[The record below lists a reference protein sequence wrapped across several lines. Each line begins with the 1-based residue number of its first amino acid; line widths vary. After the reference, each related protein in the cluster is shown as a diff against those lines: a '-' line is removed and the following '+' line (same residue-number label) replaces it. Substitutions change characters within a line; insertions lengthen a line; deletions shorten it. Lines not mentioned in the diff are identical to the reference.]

1 MKLLDLLEILEFEI
15 VSTILTTDIIIML
28 MLRKTSKKFQKII
41 GNSRKVDICFKK
53 SDIFLSLNDFSE
65 IIKNI
70 SKNFIIN
77 KLDLENCKLDY
88 KKYNISYLDIIFEFC
103 PFLTNLKPSK
113 SFQFNIIKIEF

>member
-1 MKLLDLLEILEFEI
+1 MKLLDLLEILEFET

-28 MLRKTSKKFQKII
+28 MLRKTSKKFQKVI
-41 GNSRKVDICFKK
+41 GNGRKVDIYFKK
-53 SDIFLSLNDFSE
+53 SDILLSDFSE

-88 KKYNISYLDIIFEFC
+88 KKYNIIFQFC
-103 PFLTNLKPSK
+103 PFLTYLRPSK
-113 SFQFNIIKIEF
+113 V

>member
-15 VSTILTTDIIIML
+15 VSTILTSDIIIML

-41 GNSRKVDICFKK
+41 GNGRKVDICFKK
-53 SDIFLSLNDFSE
+53 SDILLSNFSE

-88 KKYNISYLDIIFEFC
+88 KKYNIIFQFC
-103 PFLTNLKPSK
+103 PFLTYLRPSK
-113 SFQFNIIKIEF
+113 V

>member
-41 GNSRKVDICFKK
+41 GNGRKVNICFKK
-53 SDIFLSLNDFSE
+53 SDILLSDFSE

-88 KKYNISYLDIIFEFC
+88 KKYNIIFQFC
-103 PFLTNLKPSK
+103 PFLTYLRPSK
-113 SFQFNIIKIEF
+113 V

>member
-28 MLRKTSKKFQKII
+28 MLRKTSKKFQKVI
-41 GNSRKVDICFKK
+41 GNGRKVDIYFKK
-53 SDIFLSLNDFSE
+53 SDILLSLNDFSE

-77 KLDLENCKLDY
+77 KLDFQDCKLDY
-88 KKYNISYLDIIFEFC
+88 KKYNIIFII
-103 PFLTNLKPSK
+103 
-113 SFQFNIIKIEF
+113 

>member
-15 VSTILTTDIIIML
+15 VPAILTTDIIIML
-28 MLRKTSKKFQKII
+28 MLRKTSKQFQKVI
-41 GNSRKVDICFKK
+41 GNGRKVDIYFKK
-53 SDIFLSLNDFSE
+53 SDILLSDFSE

-88 KKYNISYLDIIFEFC
+88 KKYYIIFQFC
-103 PFLTNLKPSK
+103 PFLTYLRPSK
-113 SFQFNIIKIEF
+113 V

>member
-1 MKLLDLLEILEFEI
+1 
-15 VSTILTTDIIIML
+15 

-41 GNSRKVDICFKK
+41 GNGRKVNICFKK
-53 SDIFLSLNDFSE
+53 SDILLSDFSE

-88 KKYNISYLDIIFEFC
+88 KKYNIIFQFC
-103 PFLTNLKPSK
+103 PFLTYLRPSK
-113 SFQFNIIKIEF
+113 V

>member
-15 VSTILTTDIIIML
+15 VSTILTSDIIIML

-41 GNSRKVDICFKK
+41 GNGRKVNICFKK
-53 SDIFLSLNDFSE
+53 SDILLSDFSE

-88 KKYNISYLDIIFEFC
+88 KKYNIIFQFC
-103 PFLTNLKPSK
+103 PFLTYLRPSK
-113 SFQFNIIKIEF
+113 V

>member
-15 VSTILTTDIIIML
+15 VSTILTSDIIIML

-41 GNSRKVDICFKK
+41 GNGRKVDICFKK
-53 SDIFLSLNDFSE
+53 SDILLSDFSE

-88 KKYNISYLDIIFEFC
+88 KKYNIIFQFC
-103 PFLTNLKPSK
+103 PFLTYLRPSK
-113 SFQFNIIKIEF
+113 V

>member
-15 VSTILTTDIIIML
+15 VSVILTSDIIIML

-41 GNSRKVDICFKK
+41 GNGRKVDICFKK
-53 SDIFLSLNDFSE
+53 SDILLSDFSE

-88 KKYNISYLDIIFEFC
+88 KKYNIIFQFC
-103 PFLTNLKPSK
+103 PFLTYLRPSK
-113 SFQFNIIKIEF
+113 V

>member
-15 VSTILTTDIIIML
+15 VSVILTSDIIIML

-41 GNSRKVDICFKK
+41 GNGRKVNICFKK
-53 SDIFLSLNDFSE
+53 SDILLSDFSE

-88 KKYNISYLDIIFEFC
+88 KKYNIIFQFC
-103 PFLTNLKPSK
+103 PFLTYLRPSK
-113 SFQFNIIKIEF
+113 V

>member
-28 MLRKTSKKFQKII
+28 MLRKTSKKFQKVI
-41 GNSRKVDICFKK
+41 GNGRKVDIYFKK
-53 SDIFLSLNDFSE
+53 SDILLSDFSAN
-65 IIKNI
+65 IKNI

-88 KKYNISYLDIIFEFC
+88 KKYNIIFQFC
-103 PFLTNLKPSK
+103 PFLTYLRPSK
-113 SFQFNIIKIEF
+113 V

>member
-28 MLRKTSKKFQKII
+28 MLRKTSKKFQKVI
-41 GNSRKVDICFKK
+41 GNGRKVDICFKK
-53 SDIFLSLNDFSE
+53 SDILLSDFSE

-77 KLDLENCKLDY
+77 KLDLENCKLDN
-88 KKYNISYLDIIFEFC
+88 KKYNIIFQFC
-103 PFLTNLKPSK
+103 PFLTYLRPFKV
-113 SFQFNIIKIEF
+113 

>member
-41 GNSRKVDICFKK
+41 GNGRKVDICFKK

-77 KLDLENCKLDY
+77 KLNLENCKLDY
-88 KKYNISYLDIIFEFC
+88 KKYNIIFQFC
-103 PFLTNLKPSK
+103 PFLTYLRPSK
-113 SFQFNIIKIEF
+113 V

>member
-28 MLRKTSKKFQKII
+28 MLRKTSKKFQKVI
-41 GNSRKVDICFKK
+41 GNGRKVDIYFKK
-53 SDIFLSLNDFSE
+53 SDILLSLNDFSE

-77 KLDLENCKLDY
+77 KLDFQDCKLDY
-88 KKYNISYLDIIFEFC
+88 KKYNIIFQFC
-103 PFLTNLKPSK
+103 PFLTYLRPSK
-113 SFQFNIIKIEF
+113 V

>member
-15 VSTILTTDIIIML
+15 VSVILTSDIIIML

-41 GNSRKVDICFKK
+41 GNGRKVNICCKK
-53 SDIFLSLNDFSE
+53 SDILLSDFSE

-88 KKYNISYLDIIFEFC
+88 KKYNIIFQFC
-103 PFLTNLKPSK
+103 PFLTYLRPSK
-113 SFQFNIIKIEF
+113 V